1 MQIEW
6 ALARLRNQAP
16 PSKNWQRPANNQM
29 GGSACKPVQDYAACQ
44 RLLTQSDID
53 DATAQFMALAKAKG
67 GSIPKDAFIR
77 TYFAPR

>member
-1 MQIEW
+1 
-6 ALARLRNQAP
+6 
-16 PSKNWQRPANNQM
+16 M